1 VIQYNLIKFPTK
13 TQKEI
18 PGYFLHFP
26 TFPKKHQTNPR
37 IFPDISYTQLWP
49 FNHFPSFSHKKMVNK
64 WRIKWVINL
73 SQEKII
79 QLLGS
84 AEALERDLAQ
94 VLPVK
99 EAGERE
105 VPGEIGRSFG
115 EFLGI
120 FWGDCRF
127 LVDVWQDL
135 L

>member
-1 VIQYNLIKFPTK
+1 
-13 TQKEI
+13 
-18 PGYFLHFP
+18 
-26 TFPKKHQTNPR
+26 
-37 IFPDISYTQLWP
+37 
-49 FNHFPSFSHKKMVNK
+49 MVNK

-105 VPGEIGRSFG
+105 VSGEIGRSFG
-115 EFLGI
+115 DFLGI
-120 FWGDCRF
+120 FWGDSRF